1 MAGAAKTAP
10 AERGEASAPLA
21 PEHPAGER
29 IDRSRPIRQRLV
41 LRADAAP
48 VRAEGTTGAAHTA
61 TLAIASAI
69 RAAEI
74 TTAAPEAL
82 RHGPVML
89 LAAVQTFATD
99 WHGWD
104 EG

>member
-10 AERGEASAPLA
+10 AWGEASAPLA
-21 PEHPAGER
+21 PDDPAGEPV
-29 IDRSRPIRQRLV
+29 DRSRPIRQRLV

-48 VRAEGTTGAAHTA
+48 VGAADETGAAHPA

-74 TTAAPEAL
+74 TTAAPGAL

-89 LAAVQTFATD
+89 LAAV
-99 WHGWD
+99 
-104 EG
+104 